1 MNFWTKD
8 EDFEQCVLTQNL
20 LGPQVSNEMFHFG
33 NAPIIP
39 WSKITRWK
47 YVGYKDAE
55 PPHYTLYTWL
65 TIEQYFFI
73 LLGLLGLN
81 IIWQIVTKKRT
92 NPDVYH
98 KLTFLDVL
106 IHGIS
111 CCFITH
117 PMEEW
122 DEGQGGV
129 MKHKLRKILVFRE
142 MFVSIIVNFGFNVFL
157 LSPLI
162 ILSINVFDRHDIL
175 INSIGAFPEEI
186 QAYEQMKVMLG
197 TAYGLLIICT
207 VLQVVLYYLYNGI
220 YHPFACIVIDQY
232 DDKAD
237 DDDDLES
244 YVTAV
249 ESVSSIINDCQD
261 IFYDILYTE

>member
-1 MNFWTKD
+1 M
-8 EDFEQCVLTQNL
+8 
-20 LGPQVSNEMFHFG
+20 LGPQVSNELFHFG

-111 CCFITH
+111 CCFIPH

-122 DEGQGGV
+122 DEGT
-129 MKHKLRKILVFRE
+129 VFE
-142 MFVSIIVNFGFNVFL
+142 N
-157 LSPLI
+157 
-162 ILSINVFDRHDIL
+162 
-175 INSIGAFPEEI
+175 
-186 QAYEQMKVMLG
+186 
-197 TAYGLLIICT
+197 
-207 VLQVVLYYLYNGI
+207 
-220 YHPFACIVIDQY
+220 HPKCR
-232 DDKAD
+232 
-237 DDDDLES
+237 
-244 YVTAV
+244 
-249 ESVSSIINDCQD
+249 
-261 IFYDILYTE
+261 IF